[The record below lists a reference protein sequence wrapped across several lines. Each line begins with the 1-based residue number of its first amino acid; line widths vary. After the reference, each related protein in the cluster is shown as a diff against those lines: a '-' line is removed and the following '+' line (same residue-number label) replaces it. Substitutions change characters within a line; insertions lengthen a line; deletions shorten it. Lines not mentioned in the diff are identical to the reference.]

1 MSNKYI
7 PTMGHQRNNKLSR
20 LPRLRFPEFQAAGPW
35 VVMAL
40 DQLVSESR
48 RPTETNDP
56 TKRITV
62 RLHLQG
68 VEPRA
73 YRGTESSE
81 ATNHFLRAAGQFIYG
96 KQNIHKGAFGI
107 IPESLD
113 GHQTSQDLPCFDF
126 KEGCHP
132 LWLYYYFA
140 REEIY
145 GALALK
151 MTGTGSKRLNEKTFL
166 GLKVSVPDKVEQER
180 IADCLSSLDELIA
193 AEGQKL
199 EALKVQKRGVM
210 NELLPTEGATVP
222 SLRFP
227 DFSNTADWT
236 EVRLEELAKRGSGHT
251 PSKAHPEYYGGGIKW
266 VSLADSKRLDAGLI
280 DETETEISSV
290 GIKNSSAVLHP
301 AGSVL
306 LSRDAGVGKSAVM
319 GLDMAVSQHFI
330 VWTCKP
336 DRLYNWFL
344 YYTLQHKK
352 PLFEGIASGSTI
364 KTIGLPFFINMRL
377 ALPTLPEQKMIADC
391 LASLDFR
398 ITIQAQRVDALRSHK
413 KGLMQ
418 QLLPALEEAQE

>member
-1 MSNKYI
+1 MSNKYNQ
-7 PTMGHQRNNKLSR
+7 TMEQQHNSKLSR
-20 LPRLRFPEFQAAGPW
+20 LPRLRFPEFQAAESW
-35 VVMAL
+35 RVMAL

-48 RPTETNDP
+48 KSAKTNDP

-73 YRGTESSE
+73 YRGTESTE

-126 KEGCHP
+126 KERCHP

-151 MTGTGSKRLNEKTFL
+151 MSGTGSKRLNEKTFL
-166 GLKVSVPDKVEQER
+166 GLEIPVPDKVEQER

-199 EALKVQKRGVM
+199 DALKVQKRGVM
-210 NELLPTEGATVP
+210 SELLPAEGAIVP
-222 SLRFP
+222 NLRFP
-227 DFSNTADWT
+227 SFSNTADWT
-236 EVRLEELAKRGSGHT
+236 ESRLEELAKRGSGHT
-251 PSKAHPEYYGGGIKW
+251 PSKAYPEYYGGGIKW

-280 DETETEISSV
+280 DETETEISSA

-301 AGSVL
+301 TGSVL

-344 YYTLQHKK
+344 YYSLQHKK
-352 PLFEGIASGSTI
+352 PLFERIASGSTI
-364 KTIGLPFFINMRL
+364 KTIGLPFFIDMRL

-391 LASLDFR
+391 LRSFDLR
-398 ITIQAQRVDALRSHK
+398 ITLQAQRVDALRSHK

-418 QLLPALEEAQE
+418 QLFPALEEVQE